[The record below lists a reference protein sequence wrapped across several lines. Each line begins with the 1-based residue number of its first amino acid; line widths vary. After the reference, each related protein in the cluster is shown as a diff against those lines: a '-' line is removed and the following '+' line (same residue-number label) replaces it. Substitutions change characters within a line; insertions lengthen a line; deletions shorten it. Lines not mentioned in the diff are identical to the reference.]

1 MVPSG
6 YLDQPYIEP
15 EYQFFY
21 DAFWELGS
29 ERINGMSAGQIP
41 ANSITRFAG
50 EHEMTV
56 DERDFLKHVLRTLD
70 NIFLNYKA
78 TKTALTDNIVDSARI
93 DDHVGVS
100 AILKRLGKKP
110 AVEK

>member
-1 MVPSG
+1 MVPAG
-6 YLDQPYIEP
+6 YLNQPVIEP
-15 EYQFFY
+15 EFQFFY
-21 DAFWELGS
+21 DTFWELGS
-29 ERINGMSAGQIP
+29 ERSNGMSAGQIP
-41 ANSITRFAG
+41 AGVITKFARDN
-50 EHEMTV
+50 EMSA
-56 DERDFLKHVLRTLD
+56 DERDFLKSVLRHLD

-78 TKTALTDNIVDSARI
+78 TKSSLTDNIVDSARI